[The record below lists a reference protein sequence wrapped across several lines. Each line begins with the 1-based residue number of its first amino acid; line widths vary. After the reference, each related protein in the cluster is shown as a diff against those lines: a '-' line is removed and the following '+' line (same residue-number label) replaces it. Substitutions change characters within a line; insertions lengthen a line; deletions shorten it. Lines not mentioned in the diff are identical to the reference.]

1 MAYVE
6 WEIKAR
12 EFANC
17 NCAYG
22 CPCQFNALPTHGHCR
37 AVGAFAIDEGYF
49 GDIRLDGLRAVNM
62 GKWPGPV
69 HEGGGTW
76 QAIIDQR
83 ANEAQRAALA
93 KILYGQETE
102 PGATMWNIF
111 TSMSSTVLDPLYAEI
126 QFEVDIE
133 RRHAHLVVPGL
144 IEGKGEPIRNPVT
157 GGESRARIDIVDG
170 FEFTIAEMGSG
181 TSKVTGAVAMD
192 LVASY
197 GQFAHI
203 HLSTHGIVR

>member
-6 WEIKAR
+6 WEIKGR

-37 AVGAFAIDEGYF
+37 AVAGFAIDEGHF
-49 GDIRLDGLRAVNM
+49 GDVRLDGLRAAIM
-62 GKWPGPV
+62 GKWPGPI

-111 TSMSSTVLDPLYAEI
+111 TAMASTVLEPLYAEI

-133 RRHAHLVVPGL
+133 QRHAHLLAPGL
-144 IEGKGEPIRNPVT
+144 IESAGEPLRNPVT
-157 GGESRARIDIVDG
+157 KTESRARIDIVDG
-170 FEFTIAEMGSG
+170 FEFTIAEIGSG

-192 LVASY
+192 LAASH